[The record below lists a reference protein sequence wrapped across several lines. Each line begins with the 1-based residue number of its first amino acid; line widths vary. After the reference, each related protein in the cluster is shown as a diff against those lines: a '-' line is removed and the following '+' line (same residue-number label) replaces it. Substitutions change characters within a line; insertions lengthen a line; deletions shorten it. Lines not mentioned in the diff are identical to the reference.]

1 MLVSVAHP
9 DDESFGM
16 AGTIARYAN
25 EGVKV
30 AVICATNGDV
40 GSADEE
46 YLQGYESV
54 AELRMAELRCAAA
67 ELGFAELYTFG
78 YRDSGMPGSP
88 DNNHPASLWA
98 ASDDEVTARVTKVIR
113 EFRPHVVVTFDPYGG
128 YGHPDHIKMHRATTA
143 AFERAG
149 DPTCYPEQIEAGLV
163 PYRPQKLYY
172 MTMDRRVMKLFV
184 RLMPL
189 FGQDPTRMGRNRDI
203 NYVEIVEH
211 SYPIHAF
218 VDTRAYAEQA
228 ERAQMCHASQLGGFG
243 GPSRLMQFLMRLR
256 RLLVGFYTETY
267 MRACPPVPDGVRIKE
282 RDLFEGVAAD

>member
-1 MLVSVAHP
+1 
-9 DDESFGM
+9 
-16 AGTIARYAN
+16 
-25 EGVKV
+25 
-30 AVICATNGDV
+30 
-40 GSADEE
+40 
-46 YLQGYESV
+46 
-54 AELRMAELRCAAA
+54 
-67 ELGFAELYTFG
+67 
-78 YRDSGMPGSP
+78 
-88 DNNHPASLWA
+88 
-98 ASDDEVTARVTKVIR
+98 
-113 EFRPHVVVTFDPYGG
+113 
-128 YGHPDHIKMHRATTA
+128 
-143 AFERAG
+143 
-149 DPTCYPEQIEAGLV
+149 
-163 PYRPQKLYY
+163 
-172 MTMDRRVMKLFV
+172 VMKLFV